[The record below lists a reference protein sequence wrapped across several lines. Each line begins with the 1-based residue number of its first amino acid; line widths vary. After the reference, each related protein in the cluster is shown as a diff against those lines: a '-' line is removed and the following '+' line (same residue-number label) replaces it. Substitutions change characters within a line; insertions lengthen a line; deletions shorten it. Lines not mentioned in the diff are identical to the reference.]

1 MSKKR
6 VLTIIEIV
14 CIVIF
19 IVSLI
24 ALIIIGIGYL
34 KGNKI
39 YSAPREAYA
48 AEPYSNIPKRYRD
61 YLDTNID
68 MATLVAENP
77 AVVSW
82 IYIKDTGINYPV
94 VAASNSP
101 MPDTNDYY
109 LTHTFDNQQSKFG
122 AIFIDFTCSPDFTD
136 INTVIHGHNTRDGS
150 MFGTLRKFRDE
161 EFYNSHPYVFIFLPD
176 GNVNVYKVALAKTTK
191 AASDLYFDD
200 SSMGTRITLST
211 CTQHGTKRYVVIA
224 ELVDQ
229 FKGKE

>member
-6 VLTIIEIV
+6 ILTIIEIV
-14 CIVIF
+14 CVIIF
-19 IVSLI
+19 IVSLT
-24 ALIIIGIGYL
+24 ALIIIGIGYV

-39 YSAPREAYA
+39 YNAPRDTYS
-48 AEPYSNIPKRYRD
+48 AEPFSNIPKKYRE

-68 MATLVAENP
+68 MASLVAENP
-77 AVVSW
+77 AVVGW
-82 IYIKDTGINYPV
+82 IYIKDTGVNYPL

-101 MPDTNDYY
+101 MPDTNDFY

-122 AIFIDFTCSPDFTD
+122 AIFIDCSCSSDLTD
-136 INTVIHGHNTRDGS
+136 INTIIHGHNTKDGS
-150 MFGTLRKFRDE
+150 MFGTLRKFREE
-161 EFYNSHPYVFIFLPD
+161 EFYNSHPYVFIFLPN
-176 GNVNVYKVALAKTTK
+176 GNVNVYKVVLAKTTE

-211 CTQHGTKRYVVIA
+211 CTQHGKKRYVVIA